1 MSWYNRTGISTDVS
15 RASAG
20 AQIEPASAPLNQM
33 NSLREIFISRRLRDG
48 GKSFLVHVVA
58 FFQVHVVN
66 GRVPGIPRV
75 ERDVLLEKSLRERV
89 RDIRSLAGFPGCRG
103 ILSGRVG

>member
-48 GKSFLVHVVA
+48 GKSF
-58 FFQVHVVN
+58 QVHVVN